1 MNIEENLPVN
11 PEITRYISF
20 QLKTKYQIRFKE
32 VCKLIKKLHNR
43 NPRNHTSS
51 SLAINFMGRKTLLRS
66 SILVQLAFYPTITK
80 QTVTGYQPSISSLPG
95 LNLLLWQHQ
104 FCMAI
109 IRIF

>member
-43 NPRNHTSS
+43 KSPQSHVKFSCN
-51 SLAINFMGRKTLLRS
+51 
-66 SILVQLAFYPTITK
+66 
-80 QTVTGYQPSISSLPG
+80 
-95 LNLLLWQHQ
+95 
-104 FCMAI
+104 
-109 IRIF
+109 